1 MIQSKKWYHVHPYGG
16 VGALYL
22 FTDPL
27 IYDILSENSG
37 GHPWHASQV
46 PAFLCCMAN
55 CSQFPLSSKL
65 TVAAEVI
72 LSAGRVGVYSP
83 LCTTWPLTLSDWPH
97 CWREYLEYCLP
108 CLPEGQT
115 LRCSWL
121 SRAPLGLRDQD
132 FLLPSHHFLTA
143 SSSLST
149 LPASLTVSPRSM
161 SLINHMHSYLLVQG
175 PFLSKSHLREAP
187 SICQAMWLCCSVR
200 DHNRKIKNKMSISF
214 KMSLD
219 QWRPTV

>member
-27 IYDILSENSG
+27 IYDILSENSR

-46 PAFLCCMAN
+46 PAFLCCMAS

-83 LCTTWPLTLSDWPH
+83 LCTPGLCCSVSDLTVGGS
-97 CWREYLEYCLP
+97 YLEYCLP

-143 SSSLST
+143 SSSLSS
-149 LPASLTVSPRSM
+149 LPASTVSPRNM
-161 SLINHMHSYLLVQG
+161 SLINHMHSYFLVQG
-175 PFLSKSHLREAP
+175 QFLRKSHLREAP

-219 QWRPTV
+219 QREPTV